1 MRYTLLLLLLTL
13 PGANLLAYDPLADE
27 ELNDYVEPVDDWKE
41 MAVELPSPA
50 NQDNLQSFRIS
61 GRNDPFE
68 YFIDRDSLQTGE
80 DRVTRFLLLIRS
92 NRGAVN
98 SSYEGFRCGKR
109 LHKVYAYGDGENLT
123 AMPGAEWEELPKG
136 GKDYKTIL
144 YEDLICNILTG
155 SANPADA
162 VFSAMQSDRKVDA
175 PFIDSER

>member
-1 MRYTLLLLLLTL
+1 MRYTLLMLLLTL
-13 PGANLLAYDPLADE
+13 PATGLLAYDPLADKE
-27 ELNDYVEPVDDWKE
+27 RNDYVAPVDNWKE
-41 MAVELPSPA
+41 MEVQLPDPA
-50 NQDNLQSFRIS
+50 KQDNLQSFRIS

-109 LHKVYAYGDGENLT
+109 LHKVYAYGDGKKLT
-123 AMPGAEWEELPKG
+123 AMPGAEWQELPKG

-144 YEDLICNILTG
+144 YEDLICNLLTG
-155 SANPADA
+155 NANPAHA
-162 VFSAMQSDRKVDA
+162 VFSAMQNDHKIDA
-175 PFIDSER
+175 PFIDSAR